1 MPLQLVLEAGGAA
14 GKEVYV
20 FLGRLGRAKLELAL
34 AGGAHMKEKNSKT
47 RIKMGQGQQCS
58 TATPK
63 TDQLH
68 TVL

>member
-1 MPLQLVLEAGGAA
+1 
-14 GKEVYV
+14 
-20 FLGRLGRAKLELAL
+20 
-34 AGGAHMKEKNSKT
+34 MKEKNSKT

-68 TVL
+68 TILQGPAAAAAASAAAAVERAPVFLA